1 MHIPGHKR
9 KLLPKRRSRIHNFGV
24 QQKKGEGYGQLVIQT
39 AEDSHEEKKF
49 FDFSIDGGNTIPV
62 DLDDCEITQESFQ
75 FKRRNCHVQVLR
87 RFNLDKKM
95 IKAPKWILVV
105 EKYAVYERLMKSKYG
120 IDDGGLVIT
129 GRGIPDR
136 ATRNLLSGR
145 DLQTHLGFWL
155 HLK

>member
-1 MHIPGHKR
+1 M
-9 KLLPKRRSRIHNFGV
+9 
-24 QQKKGEGYGQLVIQT
+24 IQT

-75 FKRRNCHVQVLR
+75 FKRRHCHVQVMR
-87 RFNLDKKM
+87 RFNVDKKM

-145 DLQTHLGFWL
+145 DPQTHLGFWL
-155 HLK
+155 ELK